1 MNFIYFY
8 PLIGGML
15 LGLSAVLLLLF
26 NGRIAGISGIS
37 SGLLTQAKEIWRWLF
52 LLGMITTGYISTYLI
67 QQPIHLNQSWLIL
80 GCAGFLVGLGAK
92 LGNGCTS
99 GHGICGVGRLSK
111 RSIVAVC
118 IFILTA
124 MVTVY
129 IRTHLF

>member
-1 MNFIYFY
+1 MKFIYIY

-26 NGRIAGISGIS
+26 NGKIAGISGIS
-37 SGLLTQAKEIWRWLF
+37 SGLLSKIQEKWRWLF
-52 LLGMITTGYISTYLI
+52 LIGMVTAGYLSSFVIA
-67 QQPIHLNQSWLIL
+67 QPIQLTQSWFIL
-80 GCAGFLVGLGAK
+80 GGAGFLVGLGAK

-124 MVTVY
+124 MITVY
-129 IRTHLF
+129 IRLHLF